1 MKFNLISFV
10 YIYTVTSFKKPQLA
24 FDKIHNGILKRNEDV
39 QIMLKYLKVFP
50 TNILNIFLFM
60 LYNGIKFE

>member
-24 FDKIHNGILKRNEDV
+24 FDKIHNGILKRNEAV